1 MSDEKLLKEMNEKL
15 QAIENL
21 LILQLIQTGATTEQ
35 INEVLQVKSVAF
47 SNIRASFSIKNLKKK
62 NVKEE

>member
-1 MSDEKLLKEMNEKL
+1 MTEKLLKEMNEKL

-21 LILQLIQTGATTEQ
+21 MILQLIQNGATNEQ
-35 INEVLQVKSVAF
+35 ISEVLQVKTVAP

-62 NVKEE
+62 NAKEE